1 MVFETVKRIL
11 VDVLEVDE
19 AKITPET
26 NFATDLEA
34 DSLDVFQVIAEIE
47 DELDIEIDTDQNL
60 NTMAELVAYIEQ
72 VLAQK

>member
-72 VLAQK
+72 ILAQK

>member
-60 NTMAELVAYIEQ
+60 NTMAELVSYIEQ